1 MNSLLRKLIA
11 VLLVIVLVSANLT
24 ILGEYT
30 IAYAASDDE
39 LNKQDTKTNDK
50 NVSFNSYFNGESH
63 SSVFDIN
70 SEDAKIY
77 LKLGVN
83 DAGYV
88 ENGTIEFQNVNF
100 KIKDGIKNDNI
111 QSIDTQNNKV
121 VLDRVNNGSELVVEL
136 PIEILNE
143 DNVSIDHFNKEF
155 VTKFTG
161 TYVDENGDQKSVEKE
176 ITNKLSWN
184 GTAEAEVSSEG
195 TKYIPY
201 ATNGKYGV
209 MLQTKV
215 NVNVKDNALP
225 IKNTNIEV
233 TAPEVNLVK
242 PTSVTVVAT
251 SMAATNGKTEGLD
264 FTADNYTYDAE
275 TGKVTINVDNLK
287 DSISWK
293 KNVKDEY
300 LLTYLYEGKE
310 VYDYAKANAI
320 NTSSNVVAKVTLYN
334 TAEIVSEKNITATI
348 AFDKQEGT
356 IADFDMQVPNSL
368 SKGYIYANY
377 DIEKKDKRV
386 ETEYNENYVATVN
399 AASLVSSIEFV
410 QEADAFVTEEKA
422 EGSTTVSGT
431 NYAYDKKVEVRQD
444 IFNKMLGEEG
454 SITVKDEN
462 DKQLGVINKETELK
476 DGKYVLDI
484 SKANVN
490 KVKILTSAPVTEG
503 QLEVNIVK
511 ALNGSIDY
519 SKDQMKAFK
528 TLNARF
534 VGNTDTTSYKVEK
547 AIALKEPETKINLE
561 VNKAELTTVVKNE
574 NVEIRAILDTS
585 NIYNALYKNPTLKI
599 ILPADVKA
607 VDLKGTKIL
616 LDQGLKVKS
625 SKVADE
631 NGRKVINV
639 VLEGTQTE
647 YTIDA
652 EYKGAIVV
660 LNTDLTLDTLAP
672 SGTEKITMQYSNGN
686 DVATKASGTVE
697 KEIKV
702 VAPTGVVAS
711 AGIKNYK
718 DGGKDVLS
726 VAGEAKTVDIEANS
740 ENRVATI
747 DGAVVNNYPNDI
759 SNIVVLGRIPA
770 QGNKEID
777 SDNELGSTF
786 TIPLATGVGTS
797 GLDASDYTVYYSDNA
812 NATKDLND
820 ANNGWKK
827 EATTASKS
835 YLIAFNND
843 FKMKSGDKF
852 EFTYNINMP
861 ADISNNNS
869 AYAMYKVYFN
879 NNAEIGTMSEN
890 KSSAVLGMTT
900 GTGPEAEITLKANT
914 DTVREEQIV
923 EMTATI
929 KNIGDEPIENAKLKI
944 VAPEGTVHTEIP
956 NGELAY
962 RDSANKEKQISLGN
976 IKVGTTVTATYELRI
991 EKGKKSATVTN
1002 SNGEQVLIEEN
1013 VYPGDKDIE
1022 NTVSLIGDN
1031 VEGEIKSSPYT
1042 FKVLEGD
1049 LRLRTVS
1056 ETFDTEIL
1064 KKGKVVNYK
1073 VSVENISYDK
1083 DLTNVTL
1090 HLSLPEGLKVRDVYY
1105 SDSKQMQEQNKD
1117 GVSINENEI
1126 SVNVGNLQSLT
1137 KYMSENQN
1145 TGDQPQTFKLRTAAY
1160 VYIEFEVENFTGDLN
1175 SLVSATAEGID
1186 EHYANVYSL
1195 HAATVD
1201 LSIVQDELEKQY
1213 IKEGT
1218 EYTYRFTVTNNGE
1231 GPGVSNV
1238 ITMNIP
1244 EGLSF
1249 VKASYTVNGETKT
1262 LDRISNKQLT
1272 INVQTINPREKL
1284 ILDVTVK
1291 ADLLS
1296 NSNDKEIKTSAT
1308 LEADGFNRINS
1319 NEVTAIIEYDPNAN
1333 HSGNGGTGGTRGYKI
1348 TGTAWLDSNQ
1358 NGARDESENGIAN
1371 IPVLL
1376 LDKATNNVVTD
1387 SYTNEP
1393 LQATTSSDGKYE
1405 FDNLSNGE
1413 YLVVFVYDSS
1423 NFSLTEYQKDGVGER
1438 FNSDAIDVNLTL
1450 NGERKIAGI
1459 TDTITINGD
1468 NVRDIDIGLYTA
1480 NKFDLRLD
1488 KYIDKISLTTP
1499 TIGTRVDEY
1508 NNSELAKVE
1517 VLGQN
1522 LGKSSAV
1529 VEYKIVV
1536 TNEGS
1541 VPGYVNKIVDYVP
1554 SDVDFSTDLN
1564 PNWYLS
1570 DNGNIYN
1577 SSLADQMINPGES
1590 KEVTLV
1596 VSVKITE
1603 DLLGT
1608 ITNNA
1613 EIYESYNDL
1622 GLQDIDS
1629 AIANKMETEDD
1640 MGKADVIFSLVTGKV
1655 VMYTSI
1661 AFVVIALIGF
1671 GAYEIKKRVLNKKD

>member
-1 MNSLLRKLIA
+1 MNSLVRKLIA
-11 VLLVIVLVSANLT
+11 VLLVIILVGANLT

-39 LNKQDTKTNDK
+39 LNKQDAKTNNK
-50 NVSFNSYFNGESH
+50 NVSFNSYFDGESH
-63 SSVFDIN
+63 SAVFDIN
-70 SEDAKIY
+70 SEEAKIY
-77 LKLGVN
+77 LKLGVET
-83 DAGYV
+83 AGYV
-88 ENGTIEFQNVNF
+88 ENGTVEFQNVNF

-121 VLDRVNNGSELVVEL
+121 VLDRVNNGSEIIVDL
-136 PIEILNE
+136 PIEILNS
-143 DNVSIDHFNKEF
+143 DSVSLDHFNKEF
-155 VTKFTG
+155 TTKFTG
-161 TYVDENGDQKSVEKE
+161 TYIDENGNEKTIEKE

-184 GTAEAEVSSEG
+184 GIAEAELSAEG

-201 ATNGKYGV
+201 ATNGNYGV
-209 MLQTKV
+209 MIQEKV
-215 NVNVKDNALP
+215 NVNVKDNSLP
-225 IKNTNIEV
+225 IKNTNLEV
-233 TAPEVNLVK
+233 TAPEINQIK
-242 PTSVTVVAT
+242 PTSVKVIAT
-251 SMAATNGKTEGLD
+251 SMAATNGKNDGVD
-264 FTADNYTYDAE
+264 FTDSNYSYDLE
-275 TGKVTINVDNLK
+275 NGKVTINVDNLT
-287 DSISWK
+287 DSVSWK

-300 LLTYLYEGKE
+300 LLTYLYEGKDI
-310 VYDYAKANAI
+310 YDFAKSSVI
-320 NTSSNVVAKVTLYN
+320 NTSSNVTAKLTLYN
-334 TAEIVSEKNITATI
+334 NEEFISEKTVTAEIK
-348 AFDKQEGT
+348 FDKQVGT
-356 IADFDMQVPNSL
+356 IADFNMVVPNDI

-377 DIEKKDKRV
+377 DADKKV
-386 ETEYNENYVATVN
+386 ETEYNEDYVATIN
-399 AASLVSSIEFV
+399 SANLVTSIEFI
-410 QEADAFVTEEKA
+410 QKADAFVTEEKA

-431 NYAYDKKVEVRQD
+431 NYAYNKQIEVRQD
-444 IFNKMLGEEG
+444 IFNKILGEDG
-454 SITVKDEN
+454 SITISDSN
-462 DKQLGVINKETELK
+462 DKQLGVINKELEVK
-476 DGKYVLDI
+476 DGKYILDI
-484 SKANVN
+484 SKANTN
-490 KVKILTSAPVTEG
+490 QIKIKTSAPIAEG
-503 QLEVNIVK
+503 QLEINIVK
-511 ALNGSIDY
+511 ALKGNIDY
-519 SKDQMKAFK
+519 SKEQMKEFK
-528 TLNARF
+528 TLNARYE
-534 VGNTDTTSYKVEK
+534 GRTDTTTFNVEK
-547 AIALKEPETKINLE
+547 AISLKEPETKIDLE
-561 VNKAELTTVVKNE
+561 INKKELTTVVKNE

-585 NIYNALYKNPTLKI
+585 SVYNALYKNPTLKI
-599 ILPADVKA
+599 ILPSEIKEVN
-607 VDLKGTKIL
+607 LKGTKIL
-616 LDQGLKVKS
+616 LDKGLKVKS
-625 SKVADE
+625 SKLADE

-639 VLEGTQTE
+639 VLEGAQKE
-647 YTIDA
+647 YAINA

-660 LNTDLTLDTLAP
+660 LNTDLTLDTLAA
-672 SGTEKITMQYSNGN
+672 SGTEKITMQYKNEN
-686 DVATKASGTVE
+686 DVATKTEGVIE
-697 KEIKV
+697 KEIKI

-711 AGIKNYK
+711 AGLKNYK
-718 DGGKDVLS
+718 EGEKDVLS
-726 VAGEAKTVDIEANS
+726 VAGEAQTVDIEANS
-740 ENRVATI
+740 ANRVATI

-777 SDNELGSTF
+777 SDKDLGSTF
-786 TIPLATGVGTS
+786 TIPLATEIGTA
-797 GLDASDYTVYYSDNA
+797 GLNASEYTVYYSDNA
-812 NATKDLND
+812 NATRDLND
-820 ANNGWKK
+820 ANNGWKQ

-835 YLIAFNND
+835 YLIVFD
-843 FKMKSGDKF
+843 DEYKMKSGDKF
-852 EFTYNINMP
+852 EFAYNINMP

-914 DTVREEQIV
+914 DTVREGQIV

-944 VAPEGTVHTEIP
+944 VAPDGTVHTSIP
-956 NGELAY
+956 NSFLFY
-962 RDSANKEKQISLGN
+962 VDSTEKEKIIDNIGN
-976 IKVGTTVTATYELRI
+976 INPGETKEVTYELRI
-991 EKGKKSATVTN
+991 KKGVKEIVDTN
-1002 SNGEQVLIEEN
+1002 ENGEQFVIEEE
-1013 VYPGDKDIE
+1013 VYPGDKDVE
-1022 NTVSLIGDN
+1022 NTASLLGDN
-1031 VEGEIKSSPYT
+1031 IEGEIKSTPYT

-1049 LRLRTVS
+1049 LTATVI
-1056 ETFDTEIL
+1056 TDTSGKTIR
-1064 KKGKVVNYK
+1064 KGQVLNYK
-1073 VSVENISYDK
+1073 VNIENISYDK
-1083 DLTNVTL
+1083 DLSNVTL
-1090 HLSLPEGLKVRDVYY
+1090 HVNLPEGLIIRDVYY
-1105 SDSKQMQEQNKD
+1105 SDSLAFTDNSKD
-1117 GVSINENEI
+1117 GVNINGNDI
-1126 SVNVGNLQSLT
+1126 TVNVGKLESLT
-1137 KYMSENQN
+1137 KFLKENNQA
-1145 TGDQPQTFKLRTAAY
+1145 QTIDLRTICY
-1160 VYIEFEVENFTGDLN
+1160 VYIEFEVDTYTGDLN
-1175 SLVSATAEGID
+1175 TMMTLTADGID
-1186 EHYANVYSL
+1186 EHYSNVNKL
-1195 HAATVD
+1195 RAEVID
-1201 LSIVQDELEKQY
+1201 LSLVQEEPEKQY

-1218 EYTYRFTVTNNGE
+1218 EYSYKFTITNNG
-1231 GPGVSNV
+1231 VVRSIQNV
-1238 ITMNIP
+1238 FSMQIP
-1244 EGLSF
+1244 DGLSF
-1249 VKASYTVNGETKT
+1249 VKATYTADGAEKT
-1262 LDRISNKQLT
+1262 LDTITNKQLRLEAVNIDPNEKIE
-1272 INVQTINPREKL
+1272 IN
-1284 ILDVTVK
+1284 VTVK
-1291 ADLLS
+1291 ANLL
-1296 NSNDKEIKTSAT
+1296 NSSDDKEITTIAN
-1308 LEADGFNRINS
+1308 LEAIGMDRISS
-1319 NEVTAIIEYDPNAN
+1319 NEVTVFIEYDPNAD
-1333 HSGNGGTGGTRGYKI
+1333 HSGNGGSGGGVTGYKI
-1348 TGTAWLDSNQ
+1348 TGKAWLDSNQ
-1358 NGARDESENGIAN
+1358 NGSKDDEENGIAN

-1387 SYTNEP
+1387 PYTNEP
-1393 LQATTSSDGKYE
+1393 LQVTTASDGKYE
-1405 FDNLSNGE
+1405 FNNLSNGE

-1564 PNWYLS
+1564 PDWYLS

-1577 SSLADQMINPGES
+1577 SSLADQRINPGES